1 MEMQGVLG
9 SDRHPVEWKFQAG
22 GGSKAKMPYVGRV
35 RIFSGTTQCL
45 VTTSVLTE

>member
-1 MEMQGVLG
+1 MQGMVAG
-9 SDRHPVEWKFQAG
+9 SDRHPPGMEIPGGRG

-35 RIFSGTTQCL
+35 